1 MYFVYLD
8 MDRLW
13 SLIEDWL
20 LGFLGGLLGGD
31 DELLQVGDLMV
42 FDSAAPPAL
51 DIVEYKDF
59 IESRKLD
66 FGCVPVDPAALYSD
80 PGVLEVSLKIENH
93 RVSSTQ
99 NTPIH
104 STIHRMVNFVSIFP
118 WGISCFSKGL
128 HNFQLCTF

>member
-1 MYFVYLD
+1 MFMYFVYLD

-20 LGFLGGLLGGD
+20 LGFLGGLFGGD

-42 FDSAAPPAL
+42 LDSAAPPAL

-80 PGVLEVSLKIENH
+80 PGVLEVSLKIRNK
-93 RVSSTQ
+93 
-99 NTPIH
+99 NGK
-104 STIHRMVNFVSIFP
+104 N
-118 WGISCFSKGL
+118 L
-128 HNFQLCTF
+128 